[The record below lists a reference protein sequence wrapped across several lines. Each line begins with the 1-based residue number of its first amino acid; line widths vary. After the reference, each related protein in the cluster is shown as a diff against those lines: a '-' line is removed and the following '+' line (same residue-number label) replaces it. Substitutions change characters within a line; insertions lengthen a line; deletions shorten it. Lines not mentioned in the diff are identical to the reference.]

1 MSMDKGC
8 SQEAYHYVTLWLI
21 SPSPSLSLCLS
32 VYHVLVLFV
41 CPIISSFVR
50 ETSYIL
56 GTYVTTHGCYLII
69 VELVYTVV

>member
-1 MSMDKGC
+1 M
-8 SQEAYHYVTLWLI
+8 AHIALTLTA
-21 SPSPSLSLCLS
+21 SLSFRVPCS
-32 VYHVLVLFV
+32 FLFV